1 MNHNIHLSLMWQI
14 IEIGLMA
21 GVDLAT
27 NPNLVVLL
35 EEDETLADLERLG
48 PEAILL
54 RWVNYHLARDP
65 KYEAGPITN
74 FKKDIRGECFSKFSV
89 DLKTPTPYKPDFSRF
104 RCIYTS
110 VGSNSTRRSLSTNFQ

>member
-1 MNHNIHLSLMWQI
+1 MYCSLIWQI

-54 RWVNYHLARDP
+54 RWVNYHLARD
-65 KYEAGPITN
+65 KNYSAGPIKN
-74 FKKDIRGECFSKFSV
+74 FKKDIRGEYLITKGTSR
-89 DLKTPTPYKPDFSRF
+89 FSR
-104 RCIYTS
+104 
-110 VGSNSTRRSLSTNFQ
+110 

>member
-1 MNHNIHLSLMWQI
+1 MCNFDPKFLPKLAKPNLFFRLMWQI

-74 FKKDIRGECFSKFSV
+74 FKKDIRGVFSKLF
-89 DLKTPTPYKPDFSRF
+89 
-104 RCIYTS
+104 
-110 VGSNSTRRSLSTNFQ
+110 

>member
-1 MNHNIHLSLMWQI
+1 MWQI

-54 RWVNYHLARDP
+54 RWVNYHLSRDP

-74 FKKDIRGECFSKFSV
+74 FKKDIRGQFPRLFFINLS
-89 DLKTPTPYKPDFSRF
+89 DFPRF
-104 RCIYTS
+104 CCLYTS
-110 VGSNSTRRSLSTNFQ
+110 SGTNPTRGPLPTHFKRNDSQ

>member
-1 MNHNIHLSLMWQI
+1 LKTHFENSFWQPILKPQFGKTQPIFRLMWQI

-74 FKKDIRGECFSKFSV
+74 FKKDIRGE
-89 DLKTPTPYKPDFSRF
+89 FSRIF
-104 RCIYTS
+104 
-110 VGSNSTRRSLSTNFQ
+110 

>member
-1 MNHNIHLSLMWQI
+1 MAKTQPILKIHFGKTQPIFRLMWQI

-74 FKKDIRGECFSKFSV
+74 FKKDIRGE
-89 DLKTPTPYKPDFSRF
+89 LSRIF
-104 RCIYTS
+104 
-110 VGSNSTRRSLSTNFQ
+110 